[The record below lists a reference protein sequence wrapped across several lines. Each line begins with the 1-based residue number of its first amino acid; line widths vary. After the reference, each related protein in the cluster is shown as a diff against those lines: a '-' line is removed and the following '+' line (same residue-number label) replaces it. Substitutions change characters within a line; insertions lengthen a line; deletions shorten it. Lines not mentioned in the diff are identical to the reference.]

1 MSPRQRTQPP
11 ADRSKLKNVALF
23 SEEEEPTVPS
33 TVSLDQ
39 IILPPTQPRRYFDPQ
54 AMQELV
60 ESVKNEGIL
69 QPILVR
75 PRGEKYEL
83 VAGERRCRAAL
94 ESGLT
99 EVPVTVRE
107 MTDDQAVQYALVEN
121 LQREDLNP
129 LEETEGILSLLA
141 FRLDCDSEAVISKLY
156 RMENEAKGKVTR
168 NMSGNEETEAIEQV
182 FASLGRMNW
191 QSFVRTRLPLLKLP
205 DDILDALRAGRL
217 EYTKAIAI
225 AQIKDEAERHRLLD
239 DAIYD
244 FLSLSRIRERV
255 KEAKASPSAPPT
267 LAERMGATYKLAK
280 KQKVWDD
287 PKKRKK
293 LESLLGQI
301 EALLSKT

>member
-1 MSPRQRTQPP
+1 
-11 ADRSKLKNVALF
+11 VALF

-39 IILPPTQPRRYFDPQ
+39 IILPPNQPRRYFDPQ
-54 AMQELV
+54 AMQSLA
-60 ESVKNEGIL
+60 ESVKSEGIL
-69 QPILVR
+69 QPLLVR
-75 PRGEKYEL
+75 PVDEKYEV
-83 VAGERRCRAAL
+83 VAGERRYRAAL

-99 EVPVTVRE
+99 EVPVTVRV

-129 LEETEGILSLLA
+129 IEETEGILSLLA
-141 FRLDCDSEAVISKLY
+141 FRLGCDLEEVTSKLY

-168 NMSGNEETEAIEQV
+168 NVSGKEETEAIEPV
-182 FASLGRMNW
+182 FTSLGRMNW
-191 QSFVRTRLPLLKLP
+191 LSFVRTRLPLLKLP
-205 DDILDALRAGRL
+205 ADILDALRAGRL
-217 EYTKAIAI
+217 EYTKAKAI
-225 AQIKDEAERHRLLD
+225 AQIKDEAERQRLLS
-239 DAIYD
+239 DAIHD

-255 KEAKASPSAPPT
+255 KEAKVSSSEPPT

-301 EALLSKT
+301 EALLSKA

>member
-39 IILPPTQPRRYFDPQ
+39 IILPPTQPRRYFDPK

-75 PRGEKYEL
+75 PRGENYEL

-141 FRLDCDSEAVISKLY
+141 FRLGCDLDSVVSKLY

-168 NMSGNEETEAIEQV
+168 HVSGNEETEAIEQV

-191 QSFVRTRLPLLKLP
+191 QSFVRTRLPLFKLP
-205 DDILDALRAGRL
+205 DDILDALRAGRI

-301 EALLSKT
+301 EALLSKA

>member
-33 TVSLDQ
+33 TVALDQ
-39 IILPPTQPRRYFDPQ
+39 IILPATQPRRYFDPQ
-54 AMQELV
+54 AMQSLV
-60 ESVKNEGIL
+60 ESVKSEGIL
-69 QPILVR
+69 QPLLVR
-75 PRGEKYEL
+75 PVDEKYEV
-83 VAGERRCRAAL
+83 VAGERRYRAAI

-129 LEETEGILSLLA
+129 VEETEGILSLLA
-141 FRLDCDSEAVISKLY
+141 FRLECDLEEVTSKLY

-168 NMSGNEETEAIEQV
+168 NVSGKEETEAIEQV
-182 FASLGRMNW
+182 FTSLGRMNW

-205 DDILDALRAGRL
+205 TDILEALRAGRL
-217 EYTKAIAI
+217 EYTKAKAI
-225 AQIKDEAERHRLLD
+225 AQVKDEDERQRLLS
-239 DAIYD
+239 DAIHD

-255 KEAKASPSAPPT
+255 KETQVPSSEPPT

-301 EALLSKT
+301 EALLSKE

>member
-33 TVSLDQ
+33 TVALDQ
-39 IILPPTQPRRYFDPQ
+39 IILPTTQPRRYFDPQ
-54 AMQELV
+54 AMQSLV
-60 ESVKNEGIL
+60 ESVKSEGIL
-69 QPILVR
+69 QPLLVR
-75 PRGEKYEL
+75 PVDEKYEV
-83 VAGERRCRAAL
+83 VAGERRYRAAL

-129 LEETEGILSLLA
+129 VEETEGILSLLA
-141 FRLDCDSEAVISKLY
+141 FRLECDLEEVTSKLY

-168 NMSGNEETEAIEQV
+168 NVSGNSETEAIEQV

-205 DDILDALRAGRL
+205 GDILEALRAGRL
-217 EYTKAIAI
+217 EYTKAKAI
-225 AQIKDEAERHRLLD
+225 AQVKDEAERHRLLD

-255 KEAKASPSAPPT
+255 KEAQVPSSEPPT
-267 LAERMGATYKLAK
+267 VAERMGATYKLAK
-280 KQKVWDD
+280 KQKVWND

-301 EALLSKT
+301 EVLLSKE